1 MHQINHSSPTK
12 ASIWRFINLR
22 TFSYLIV
29 GLWLLM
35 ALLGF
40 VIGESANQVSLNQFL
55 ASPSASHILGT
66 DELGRPVLERVILGA
81 QTSLFVAV
89 GVVFF
94 SAIIGTT
101 IGVMSGYLGG
111 WVDRIITKII
121 DVFLAFPGLLLAI
134 ALAAVLGPG
143 IENVVFAL
151 VVVGWVGYARL
162 ARAQTLSIRHREHI
176 LAARALAIPTPIM
189 LYRHVLPLI
198 LAPLGVEATFGVAG
212 AVISEA
218 GLSFLG
224 LGVQPPD
231 ASWGNMIKEGT
242 RYLLVA
248 PHLVLAPGI
257 ALMLVVLAVNLIGDQ
272 WRDYLDV
279 RSKSN
284 KN

>member
-1 MHQINHSSPTK
+1 MIK
-12 ASIWRFINLR
+12 W
-22 TFSYLIV
+22 FSYTILA
-29 GLWLLM
+29 LWILM

-40 VIGESANQVSLNQFL
+40 VVGDSANQVSLEGFL
-55 ASPSASHILGT
+55 AGPNSTHILGS
-66 DELGRPVLERVILGA
+66 DELGRSVLQRVVLGA
-81 QTSLFVAV
+81 QTSLFVAL

-94 SAIIGTT
+94 SFIIGTS
-101 IGVMSGYLGG
+101 IGVLSGYIGG
-111 WVDRIITKII
+111 WTDRVITKII

-134 ALAAVLGPG
+134 ALAAILGPG

-151 VVVGWVGYARL
+151 VAVGWVGYARL
-162 ARAQTLSIRHREHI
+162 ARAQTMSIRTREHI
-176 LAARALAIPTPIM
+176 LAARALAVPLPVM

-198 LAPLGVEATFGVAG
+198 LAPLGVEATFGIAG

-257 ALMLVVLAVNLIGDQ
+257 ALMMVVLAVNLLGDQ

-279 RSKSN
+279 
-284 KN
+284 KNRAANR

>member
-1 MHQINHSSPTK
+1 M
-12 ASIWRFINLR
+12 LR
-22 TFSYLIV
+22 YFSYLIV
-29 GLWLLM
+29 SLWLIMAIAGFWIGPQANEVQLDRLLSPPGGSLM
-35 ALLGF
+35 FGA
-40 VIGESANQVSLNQFL
+40 
-55 ASPSASHILGT
+55 
-66 DELGRPVLERVILGA
+66 DELGRPLLERVVLGA

-94 SAIIGTT
+94 SFVIGTA
-101 IGVMSGYLGG
+101 IGIYSGYMGG
-111 WVDRIITKII
+111 WTDRIITKVI

-134 ALAAVLGPG
+134 ALAAILGPG
-143 IENVVFAL
+143 IENVIFAL

-162 ARAQTLSIRHREHI
+162 ARAQTLSLRSREHI
-176 LAARALAIPTPIM
+176 LAARALAVPTWRI
-189 LYRHVLPLI
+189 LLRHLLPLS

-248 PHLVLAPGI
+248 PHLVLVPGM

-279 RSKSN
+279 RSRQSN
-284 KN
+284 R

>member
-1 MHQINHSSPTK
+1 MLRYLSY
-12 ASIWRFINLR
+12 SIL
-22 TFSYLIV
+22 V
-29 GLWLLM
+29 VWLLM
-35 ALLGF
+35 GAVGFIIGDGANNVMLSQLLVGPN
-40 VIGESANQVSLNQFL
+40 SQA
-55 ASPSASHILGT
+55 ILGS

-81 QTSLFVAV
+81 QTSLFVAI

-101 IGVMSGYLGG
+101 VGVYSGYMGG
-111 WVDRIITKII
+111 WTDRIITKII

-134 ALAAVLGPG
+134 ALAAILGPG

-162 ARAQTLSIRHREHI
+162 ARAQTLSLRSREHV
-176 LAARALAIPTPIM
+176 LAARALAIPTWLI
-189 LYRHVLPLI
+189 LFRHLLPLL

-224 LGVQPPD
+224 LGVQPPE
-231 ASWGNMIKEGT
+231 ASWGSMIKEGT

-272 WRDYLDV
+272 WRDHLDV
-279 RSKSN
+279 KARHNRK
-284 KN
+284 

>member
-1 MHQINHSSPTK
+1 MAK
-12 ASIWRFINLR
+12 YLNLR
-22 TFSYLIV
+22 SFSYLIV
-29 GLWLLM
+29 VVWLAM
-35 ALLGF
+35 ALAGF
-40 VIGESANQVSLNQFL
+40 LIGESANQVSLNQFL
-55 ASPSASHILGT
+55 SGPTAYAWLGS

-81 QTSLFVAV
+81 QTSLFVAI

-94 SAIIGTT
+94 SAIIGTS
-101 IGVMSGYLGG
+101 IGVLSGYLGG
-111 WVDRIITKII
+111 WFDRITTKVI

-176 LAARALAIPTPIM
+176 QAARALAVPVPIM

-279 RSKSN
+279 RSKSQQN
-284 KN
+284 

>member
-1 MHQINHSSPTK
+1 MMLRFLQI
-12 ASIWRFINLR
+12 
-22 TFSYLIV
+22 FSYVIV
-29 GLWLLM
+29 SLWVCF

-40 VIGESANQVSLNQFL
+40 VMGEQANQVNLNL
-55 ASPSASHILGT
+55 ILQTPNMSQTATLFGS
-66 DELGRPVLERVILGA
+66 DELGRPMLERLILGA
-81 QTSLFVAV
+81 QTSFLVAL
-89 GVVFF
+89 GVVTF
-94 SAIIGTT
+94 SAIIGTS
-101 IGVMSGYLGG
+101 IGLYSGYMGG
-111 WVDRIITKII
+111 MTDRIVTKII

-143 IENVVFAL
+143 IENVIFAL

-162 ARAQTLSIRHREHI
+162 ARVQTLALKNREHI
-176 LAARALAIPTPIM
+176 HAAKALGTSQPVI
-189 LYRHVLPLI
+189 LWRHMLPLT
-198 LAPLGVEATFGVAG
+198 LAPLGVEATFGIAA

-248 PHLVLAPGI
+248 PHMVLVPGI

-272 WRDYLDV
+272 WRDHLDIKQ
-279 RSKSN
+279 RHN
-284 KN
+284 H

>member
-1 MHQINHSSPTK
+1 M
-12 ASIWRFINLR
+12 
-22 TFSYLIV
+22 
-29 GLWLLM
+29 
-35 ALLGF
+35 
-40 VIGESANQVSLNQFL
+40 
-55 ASPSASHILGT
+55 
-66 DELGRPVLERVILGA
+66 
-81 QTSLFVAV
+81 
-89 GVVFF
+89 
-94 SAIIGTT
+94 
-101 IGVMSGYLGG
+101 
-111 WVDRIITKII
+111 
-121 DVFLAFPGLLLAI
+121 
-134 ALAAVLGPG
+134 
-143 IENVVFAL
+143 VFAL

-162 ARAQTLSIRHREHI
+162 ARAQTLSIKHREHI
-176 LAARALAIPTPIM
+176 LAARALAIPIPVT

-284 KN
+284 LHK

>member
-1 MHQINHSSPTK
+1 MLKYVSYSIVIVWLMMALAGFFIDDSANEVLLNAFLSTPSSE
-12 ASIWRFINLR
+12 
-22 TFSYLIV
+22 
-29 GLWLLM
+29 
-35 ALLGF
+35 ALLGR
-40 VIGESANQVSLNQFL
+40 
-55 ASPSASHILGT
+55 
-66 DELGRPVLERVILGA
+66 DELGRPVLERVVLGA
-81 QTSLFVAV
+81 QTSLLVAV

-101 IGVMSGYLGG
+101 IGVYSGYMGG
-111 WVDRIITKII
+111 WTDKVITKVI

-134 ALAAVLGPG
+134 ALAAIIGPG

-162 ARAQTLSIRHREHI
+162 ARAQTLSLRHREHI
-176 LAARALAIPTPIM
+176 YAARSLAVPTPLI
-189 LYRHVLPLI
+189 LFRHVLPLI
-198 LAPLGVEATFGVAG
+198 LAPLGVEATFGIAG

-224 LGVQPPD
+224 LGVQPPE
-231 ASWGNMIKEGT
+231 ASWGSMIKEGT

-279 RSKSN
+279 RSRN
-284 KN
+284 THR

>member
-1 MHQINHSSPTK
+1 MIR
-12 ASIWRFINLR
+12 I
-22 TFSYLIV
+22 FSFSVV
-29 GLWLLM
+29 GLWVLL
-35 ALLGF
+35 ALFGF
-40 VIGESANQVSLNQFL
+40 MIGESANQVSLESFL
-55 ASPSASHILGT
+55 AGPNANYLFGT
-66 DELGRPVLERVILGA
+66 DELGRSVLQRVVLGA
-81 QTSLFVAV
+81 QTSLFVAL

-94 SAIIGTT
+94 SFLIGTS
-101 IGVMSGYLGG
+101 IGVISGYVGG
-111 WVDRIITKII
+111 WTDRIITKII

-143 IENVVFAL
+143 IENVVLAL
-151 VVVGWVGYARL
+151 VTVGWVGYARL

-176 LAARALAIPTPIM
+176 LAARALAVPMPVT
-189 LYRHVLPLI
+189 LYKHVLPLI

-257 ALMLVVLAVNLIGDQ
+257 ALMLVVLAVNLLGDQ

-279 RSKSN
+279 KTRNTKDN
-284 KN
+284 

>member
-1 MHQINHSSPTK
+1 MAITGF
-12 ASIWRFINLR
+12 FI
-22 TFSYLIV
+22 
-29 GLWLLM
+29 GD
-35 ALLGF
+35 
-40 VIGESANQVSLNQFL
+40 SANQVNLDALLQFPN
-55 ASPSASHILGT
+55 SNFWLGS
-66 DELGRPVLERVILGA
+66 DELGRPLLERVILGA
-81 QTSLFVAV
+81 QTSLIVAV
-89 GVVFF
+89 GVVSF

-101 IGVMSGYLGG
+101 IGIYSGYIGG
-111 WVDRIITKII
+111 LTDRIITKVI

-143 IENVVFAL
+143 IENVIFAL

-162 ARAQTLSIRHREHI
+162 ARVQTLSLKNREHI
-176 LAARALAIPTPIM
+176 QAAKALGVSQPLI
-189 LYRHVLPLI
+189 LWRHVLPLI

-242 RYLLVA
+242 RYLLVS
-248 PHLVLAPGI
+248 PHLVFVPGV

-272 WRDYLDV
+272 WRDSLDV
-279 RSKSN
+279 RNRTGTK
-284 KN
+284 

>member
-1 MHQINHSSPTK
+1 MIR
-12 ASIWRFINLR
+12 I
-22 TFSYLIV
+22 FSFSVV
-29 GLWLLM
+29 GLWVLL
-35 ALLGF
+35 ALFGF
-40 VIGESANQVSLNQFL
+40 MIGESANQVSLESFL
-55 ASPSASHILGT
+55 AGPNANYLFGT
-66 DELGRPVLERVILGA
+66 DELGRSVLQRVVLGA
-81 QTSLFVAV
+81 QTSLFVAL

-94 SAIIGTT
+94 SFLIGTS
-101 IGVMSGYLGG
+101 IGVISGYLGG
-111 WVDRIITKII
+111 WTDRIITKII

-143 IENVVFAL
+143 IENVVLAL
-151 VVVGWVGYARL
+151 VTVGWVGYARL

-176 LAARALAIPTPIM
+176 LAARALAVPMPVT
-189 LYRHVLPLI
+189 LYKHVLPLI

-257 ALMLVVLAVNLIGDQ
+257 ALMLVVLAVNLLGDQ

-279 RSKSN
+279 KTRNTKDN
-284 KN
+284 